1 MSTPYNGG
9 NNDHGNEPDGNGDDG
24 FGDLSRY
31 GATNHPEDQPGYG
44 KSEPNYSSGYDS
56 AYGTNGYSGAQ
67 FGGPG
72 YSGQPENAAGYS
84 NNLVQTNGQLQIF
97 SAIGFGFKRTFS
109 NGKLWLLGAL
119 AFLALSVV
127 LGFIAGAFNAPVS
140 TNGSMQIGT
149 DIASNIVGLLTLLLM
164 PFLYRLATHEVDT
177 RATGWSSIGKDVHY
191 WPAIAITVILW
202 LISLVITFLFI
213 DQTFNDFI
221 AQVEAAGTDEQ
232 AVIDAVNENV
242 GSLLGLSALLLFGT
256 LLLTPLYQL
265 MVWYAA
271 DGRAG
276 FGQAIVQGFKA
287 GASNY
292 LRLLGFNVV
301 MGIIMFF
308 IIMAT
313 FGIGTIIALP
323 VYLLAQAH
331 AYRQIAG
338 GPVPDDSIVRR

>member
-24 FGDLSRY
+24 FGDLPRY

-213 DQTFNDFI
+213 DQAFNDFI
-221 AQVEAAGTDEQ
+221 AQAEAAGTDEQ
-232 AVIDAVNENV
+232 AVINAVNENV
-242 GSLLGLSALLLFGT
+242 GSLLGLSALF
-256 LLLTPLYQL
+256 
-265 MVWYAA
+265 MVGY
-271 DGRAG
+271 
-276 FGQAIVQGFKA
+276 IK
-287 GASNY
+287 
-292 LRLLGFNVV
+292 
-301 MGIIMFF
+301 
-308 IIMAT
+308 
-313 FGIGTIIALP
+313 
-323 VYLLAQAH
+323 H
-331 AYRQIAG
+331 C
-338 GPVPDDSIVRR
+338 

>member
-1 MSTPYNGG
+1 M
-9 NNDHGNEPDGNGDDG
+9 
-24 FGDLSRY
+24 
-31 GATNHPEDQPGYG
+31 
-44 KSEPNYSSGYDS
+44 
-56 AYGTNGYSGAQ
+56 
-67 FGGPG
+67 
-72 YSGQPENAAGYS
+72 
-84 NNLVQTNGQLQIF
+84 QTNGQLQIF

-140 TNGSMQIGT
+140 TNGSMQIGA

-213 DQTFNDFI
+213 DQAFNDFI

-232 AVIDAVNENV
+232 AVINAVNENV

-276 FGQAIVQGFKA
+276 FGQAIVQRFKA

-338 GPVPDDSIVRR
+338 GPVPDDSIVR